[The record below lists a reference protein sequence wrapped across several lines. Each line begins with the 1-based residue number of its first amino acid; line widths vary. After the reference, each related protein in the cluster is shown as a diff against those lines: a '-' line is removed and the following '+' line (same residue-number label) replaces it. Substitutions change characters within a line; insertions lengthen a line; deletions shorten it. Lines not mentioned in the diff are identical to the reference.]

1 MLAMAVD
8 AADLLDLAASLPDA
22 GEREYRDG
30 ATIFTFR
37 GRGIGYVSADG
48 RHLYVKSTL
57 AERHALVN
65 SQPEVYQEW
74 YTSGR
79 FGWVRVH
86 LDLIDF
92 DEARELVL
100 DAFRLTAP
108 KRVVREYDE
117 FRLHTE
123 PRARSDKEP

>member
-1 MLAMAVD
+1 MGVD
-8 AADLLDLAASLPDA
+8 AADLLDLAASLPDS

-37 GRGIGYVSADG
+37 GRGIGYVSNDG
-48 RHLYVKSTL
+48 RYLVVKSTL

-65 SQPEVYQEW
+65 SQPEVYKQW
-74 YTSGR
+74 YTSGQ
-79 FGWVRVH
+79 FGWVRVR

-108 KRVVREYDE
+108 KKVVREYDE
-117 FRLHTE
+117 SG
-123 PRARSDKEP
+123 ARQLGPNKEP

>member
-1 MLAMAVD
+1 MAVH

-37 GRGIGYVSADG
+37 GRGIGYVSSDG
-48 RHLYVKSTL
+48 RFLYVKSTL

-79 FGWVRVH
+79 FGWVRVR
-86 LDLIDF
+86 LDLVDL
-92 DEARELVL
+92 DEAGELVL
-100 DAFRLTAP
+100 EAFRLTAP
-108 KRVVREYDE
+108 KKVVREYE
-117 FRLHTE
+117 SE
-123 PRARSDKEP
+123 GARTTDPTREM

>member
-1 MLAMAVD
+1 MAVK

-22 GEREYRDG
+22 GEREFRDG

-48 RHLYVKSTL
+48 RYLVVKSTL
-57 AERHALVN
+57 ADRHALVN
-65 SQPEVYQEW
+65 SAPEVYKEW
-74 YTSGR
+74 YTSGQ
-79 FGWVRVH
+79 FGWVRVR

-108 KRVVREYDE
+108 KKVVREYDE
-117 FRLHTE
+117 SEALQME
-123 PRARSDKEP
+123 PPTRSDQEP

>member
-1 MLAMAVD
+1 MAVD
-8 AADLLDLAASLPDA
+8 AAQLLDLAGSLPEA

-37 GRGIGYVSADG
+37 DRGIGYVSADG
-48 RHLYVKSTL
+48 HHLFVKSTL

-79 FGWVRVH
+79 FGWVRVR
-86 LDLIDF
+86 LDLVDL
-92 DEARELVL
+92 DEAGELVL
-100 DAFRLTAP
+100 EAFRLTAP
-108 KRVVREYDE
+108 KRVVREFDSGQQ
-117 FRLHTE
+117 RLGPNQE
-123 PRARSDKEP
+123 K